1 MVSVPVRAAPVFAA
15 VLKPTAPLPLP
26 LAPDVMLIHEALLVV
41 VHAQPLAVDTA
52 TGPPAPPVSA
62 RDSLV
67 GVIEK
72 SHGAAC
78 AAPWLTVN
86 VSPAIVSVPVRAA
99 PVFAATLKP
108 TDALPVP
115 LALEVMVIQGEVVS
129 AVHEHVAPADTAM
142 VPVPPPTPT
151 VCAGGAMV

>member
-1 MVSVPVRAAPVFAA
+1 
-15 VLKPTAPLPLP
+15 LPLP

-52 TGPPAPPVSA
+52 TGPPAPPAAA

-67 GVIEK
+67 GVIEN

-78 AAPWLTVN
+78 PAPCVTVN
-86 VSPAIVSVPVRAA
+86 VSPAMVTVPVRVA
-99 PVFAATLKP
+99 PVFGATLNP

-115 LALEVMVIQGEVVS
+115 LAFDVMVIQGEVVS
-129 AVHEHVAPADTAM
+129 AVHEQVAPADTVM
-142 VPVPPPTPT
+142 VPVPPDPPT